1 MEDERIIDLYWQR
14 KEEAVHETER
24 KFGHYLTKIAYNIL
38 ADWEDSAES
47 VNDVYLAAWNSIP
60 HCTGRY

>member
-38 ADWEDSAES
+38 ADWVQPPHWSADSRS
-47 VNDVYLAAWNSIP
+47 HP
-60 HCTGRY
+60 